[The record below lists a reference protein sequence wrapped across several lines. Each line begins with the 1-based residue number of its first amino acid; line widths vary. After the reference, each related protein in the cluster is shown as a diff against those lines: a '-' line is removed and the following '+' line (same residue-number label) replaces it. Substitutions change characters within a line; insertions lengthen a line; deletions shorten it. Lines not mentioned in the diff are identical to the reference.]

1 MTKDNKT
8 TEITVAES
16 KQPRNWQPLPP
27 LYFVAMDDWLDKLGE
42 NSFCL
47 YLKLWTM
54 VDRTLEQHCIT
65 TNNTKLVKKLNMS
78 KSKYLRL
85 IKPLYE
91 YGLVDLVE
99 YEDSKNKGSKP
110 INIIVHKYPQNEFN
124 RATMELEKCRDWEQR
139 IDENYNYA
147 KKGGRP
153 KKQDVPEVVE
163 ADLPKGMQDLP
174 KEEPKEEPKPVKKVK
189 EVAFNENVN
198 PVVISEFEYFKERMT
213 VNKVDLNVVIKWVN
227 KNVDTVPYNQMC
239 FVFKQLA
246 TYTEDIH
253 KTGAF
258 ISTTMKLVP
267 TVYYP
272 ITSPVEPITEEPAFQ
287 PQVKLYNFLE
297 EKGDKPVF
305 NNDDLPF

>member
-16 KQPRNWQPLPP
+16 KQPRNYQELPP
-27 LYFVAMDDWLDKLGE
+27 LYFVSMDDWLDKLGE
-42 NSFCL
+42 KSFCL

-54 VDRTLEQHCIT
+54 VDRTQEQHCIT

-78 KSKYLRL
+78 KSTYLRL

-91 YGLVDLVE
+91 YGMVDLIE

-110 INIIVHKYPQNEFN
+110 VNIIVHKYPQNEFK

-139 IDENYNYA
+139 IDEKYNFS

-153 KKQDVPEVVE
+153 KKQDALEVVE

-174 KEEPKEEPKPVKKVK
+174 KEEPQPVK
-189 EVAFNENVN
+189 EVTFNENVN
-198 PVVISEFEYFKERMT
+198 PVVITEFENFKEQLLA
-213 VNKVDLNVVIKWVN
+213 NKVDLNVVIKWVN
-227 KNVDTVPYNQMC
+227 KNVDKVAYNHMC
-239 FVFKQLA
+239 FVIKQLA
-246 TYTEDIH
+246 TYPETIQ
-253 KTGAF
+253 KTSAF
-258 ISTTMKLVP
+258 ISSTMKQVP
-267 TVYYP
+267 TMHKP
-272 ITSPVEPITEEPAFQ
+272 DTEPVEPFEVAPKFESKVPF
-287 PQVKLYNFLE
+287 YNWLE
-297 EKGDKPVF
+297 EDGQKPIE